1 MLNTILET
9 CAGTLTQGLI
19 YAILSYGIFITYKI
33 LDFPDLTV
41 DGSFPLGAAVTAV
54 LLTRGVNA
62 WLTLPVSLL
71 IGAAAGLCTGLIH
84 VRAKVRDL
92 LAGIITMT
100 ALYSINLQI
109 AGSNL
114 TVERAVDTI
123 YTSAPVM
130 AVLGGVPLLYRK
142 LLVSLVLLLRR
153 PLFVLLNLCRRE
165 LRQTRGQTV
174 VVELSTNGVAS
185 ASLGTDATL
194 PWRAFHHS
202 GCTRRGLI
210 LNLQKNLFLWVPA
223 SSLPSPQDWETVRD
237 MARTRLPRRS

>member
-1 MLNTILET
+1 MP
-9 CAGTLTQGLI
+9 ATLSTPHRVNEPARLLRSEYTMTSRELMAAAAARERFRYSRMVSAVI
-19 YAILSYGIFITYKI
+19 AILAAPMAFICLCGVVI
-33 LDFPDLTV
+33 LCRADHNEFTPMFLAMYA
-41 DGSFPLGAAVTAV
+41 LG
-54 LLTRGVNA
+54 
-62 WLTLPVSLL
+62 
-71 IGAAAGLCTGLIH
+71 
-84 VRAKVRDL
+84 
-92 LAGIITMT
+92 
-100 ALYSINLQI
+100 
-109 AGSNL
+109 
-114 TVERAVDTI
+114 
-123 YTSAPVM
+123 
-130 AVLGGVPLLYRK
+130 